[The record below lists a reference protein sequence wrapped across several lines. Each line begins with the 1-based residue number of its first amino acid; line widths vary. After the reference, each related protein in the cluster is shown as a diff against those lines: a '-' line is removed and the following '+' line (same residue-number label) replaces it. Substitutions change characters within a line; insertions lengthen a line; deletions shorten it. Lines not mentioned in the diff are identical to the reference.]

1 MPPALAG
8 EENAMKKET
17 ILGVGALGHDAASA
31 LVCAETGEILY
42 AIAEERL
49 RNLKHSWHFPYG
61 CIEAARQHAS
71 DHGMQIVEAAINFR
85 PEEFSTGTL
94 RREIAAIL
102 NDPIKT
108 DELIDQLRQM
118 IVFADYFQPSSFSDE
133 QVRRWLAARDVPVE
147 LHEPVCLRIS
157 WYYNWS
163 VKYRRIG
170 EMAAGLL
177 PGARVHHVNHHLC
190 HAVSTYYSS
199 GFEKSCVITWDGQG
213 ESQTTC
219 VYQAGPEGIRLV
231 AETPWPFSLGMLY
244 FGATNYLG
252 FKLGDEF
259 KVMGM
264 AAYGKPRFYDALRE
278 IVTFDKGPVVRFRET
293 DIYSRQEFPT
303 GHYWYYFTKKLG
315 SFASR
320 RLKHL
325 PLSQEHF
332 DLAASIQKVF
342 EEVGVEFARLALA
355 ETGEKN
361 LCLSGGVA
369 LNGLMNEAIR
379 RRSGCSQIHV
389 FPAAGDDGTALGA
402 AWQRVFERR
411 GLKPRKLA
419 LPFFGEGFGDEE
431 IRRELERMKL
441 VFEEPPDIHERI
453 AEALGAHEIVARFY
467 GRSEFGP
474 RALGNRS
481 ILANPARPEM
491 KDILNERIKH
501 REMFRPFAPA
511 CLLERAA
518 EYFDIDVE
526 APFMLL
532 IAPARPIAHDRI
544 PAAVH
549 ADGTS
554 RVQTV
559 SRDGNPDF
567 YETIEA
573 VYRRTGTPVVIN
585 TSFNING
592 EAIVGTPRDAVES
605 FAQMDI
611 DHLAI
616 GRFWISKAAN
626 TFPKMSDA
634 EFLEIRKKRFTDTHK
649 HVLARYDINREYFT
663 RSGRKPDHRGG
674 LLAGLFRTFSSRKP
688 LP

>member
-1 MPPALAG
+1 M
-8 EENAMKKET
+8 NKEA

-31 LVCAETGEILY
+31 LVSVETGEIHY

-61 CIEAARQHAS
+61 CIQAARDYAVR
-71 DHGMQIVEAAINFR
+71 HGIQIVETAINYR
-85 PEEFSTGTL
+85 PEDFSTGTL
-94 RREIAAIL
+94 RKEVAAIL
-102 NDPIKT
+102 QDAKMT
-108 DELIDQLRQM
+108 EELIAVLKEL

-133 QVRRWLAARDVPVE
+133 QVRSWLTAHGVSAE
-147 LHEPVCLRIS
+147 LHERLCLRIS

-170 EMAAGLL
+170 EIVGGLL
-177 PGARVHHVNHHLC
+177 PGIPVRHVNHHLC
-190 HAVSTYYSS
+190 HAASTHYSS
-199 GFEKSCVITWDGQG
+199 GFDRSCVITWDGQG

-219 VYQAGPEGIRLV
+219 VYAAGPNGIRLV
-231 AETPWPFSLGMLY
+231 AETMWPFSLGMLY

-278 IVTFDKGPVVRFRET
+278 LVVVEKGPTIRFENS
-293 DIYSRQEFPT
+293 DLYARQEFPT
-303 GHYWYYFTKKLG
+303 GHYWYYFTDKMKSLV
-315 SFASR
+315 SR
-320 RLKHL
+320 RLKNL
-325 PLSQEHF
+325 PIAQEHF

-342 EEVGVEFARLALA
+342 EDVGVEFARHALA
-355 ETGEKN
+355 ATGVSD

-379 RRSGCSQIHV
+379 RQSGCAQLHV
-389 FPAAGDDGTALGA
+389 FPAAGDDGTAVGA
-402 AWQRVFERR
+402 AWQRIFERG
-411 GLKPRKLA
+411 GLKSRKLGM
-419 LPFFGEGFGDEE
+419 PFFGGSSDNDE
-431 IRRELERMKL
+431 IRLELERMKL

-453 AEALGAHEIVARFY
+453 AEALAAHEIVARFQ

-481 ILANPARPEM
+481 ILANPARAEM

-511 CLLERAA
+511 CLLERVS

-532 IAPARPIAHDRI
+532 IAPARPIAHERI

-554 RVQTV
+554 RVQTI
-559 SRDGNPDF
+559 SREENPEF
-567 YETIEA
+567 YKTIAA
-573 VYRRTGTPVVIN
+573 VERLTGTPVIIN

-592 EAIVGTPRDAVES
+592 EAIVETPRDAVES

-616 GRFWISKAAN
+616 GKFWVSKASN
-626 TFPKMSDA
+626 QFPKMTDA
-634 EFLEIRKKRFTDTHK
+634 EFLEIRKKRFTEAHQ
-649 HVLARYDINREYFT
+649 HVLAQYDINRDYFT
-663 RSGRKPDHRGG
+663 RPGRKPDHRGG
-674 LLAGLFRTFSSRKP
+674 LLAGLFRTFSSLKP
-688 LP
+688 RS

>member
-1 MPPALAG
+1 
-8 EENAMKKET
+8 MKKEA

-31 LVCAETGEILY
+31 LVCVETGDILY

-61 CIEAARQHAS
+61 CIQAARQYAS
-71 DHGMQIVEAAINFR
+71 DHGWEIVEVAINYR

-94 RREIAAIL
+94 RREIEAIL
-102 NDPIKT
+102 QDSKKT
-108 DELIDQLRQM
+108 DELIEVLREL
-118 IVFADYFQPSSFSDE
+118 IVFADYFQQSSFSDE
-133 QVRRWLAARDVPVE
+133 QVRSWLTTHDVPSE
-147 LHEPVCLRIS
+147 LHERVCLRIS

-170 EMAAGLL
+170 EIVGSLL
-177 PGARVHHVNHHLC
+177 PGIPVRHVNHHFC
-190 HAVSTYYSS
+190 HAASTYYSS
-199 GFEKSCVITWDGQG
+199 GFERSCVITWDGQG

-219 VYQAGPEGIRLV
+219 VYRATPDGIHLV

-278 IVTFDKGPVVRFRET
+278 IVGFEKGPVVRFRKS
-293 DIYSRQEFPT
+293 DFYGRQEFPT
-303 GHYWYYFTKKLG
+303 GHYWYYFTEKLA

-325 PLSQEHF
+325 PLAQEHF

-379 RRSGCSQIHV
+379 RRSGCAQLHT
-389 FPAAGDDGTALGA
+389 FPAAGDDGTAVGA
-402 AWQRVFERR
+402 AWQRIFERG
-411 GLKPRKLA
+411 GLKSRKLGM
-419 LPFFGEGFGDEE
+419 PFFGGASNDDE
-431 IRRELERMKL
+431 IRSELQRMNL
-441 VFEEPPDIHERI
+441 VFEEPADIHERI
-453 AEALGAHEIVARFY
+453 AEALATHEIVARFN

-481 ILANPARPEM
+481 ILANPARAEM
-491 KDILNERIKH
+491 KDVLNERIKH

-511 CLLERAA
+511 CLEEKAA
-518 EYFDIDVE
+518 EYFDINVE

-532 IAPARPIAHDRI
+532 IAPARPIAQERI

-559 SRDGNPDF
+559 SRQENPDF
-567 YETIEA
+567 YKTIEA
-573 VYRRTGTPVVIN
+573 VERRTGTPVVIN

-592 EAIVGTPRDAVES
+592 EAIVETPRDAVES

-616 GRFWISKAAN
+616 GKFWVSKAAN
-626 TFPKMSDA
+626 KFPKMSDA
-634 EFLEIRKKRFTDTHK
+634 DFLEIRKKRFTDAHQ
-649 HVLARYDINREYFT
+649 HVLAHYDINRDYFT
-663 RSGRKPDHRGG
+663 RPGRKPDHRGG
-674 LLAGLFRTFSSRKP
+674 LLSGLFRTFTTRKSR
-688 LP
+688 

>member
-1 MPPALAG
+1 
-8 EENAMKKET
+8 MKKEA
-17 ILGVGALGHDAASA
+17 ILGIGALGHDAASA
-31 LVCAETGEILY
+31 LVCAETGEIHY

-49 RNLKHSWHFPYG
+49 SNLKHSWQFPYG
-61 CIEAARQHAS
+61 SIQAACRYAA
-71 DHGMQIVEAAINFR
+71 DHGLEIVEAAINYR

-94 RREIAAIL
+94 RREVAAIL
-102 NDPIKT
+102 NDSQKT
-108 DELIDQLRQM
+108 GELMELIAQM

-133 QVRRWLAARDVPVE
+133 QVQNWLATHDVQAE
-147 LHEPVCLRIS
+147 LHEPLCLRIS
-157 WYYNWS
+157 WYFNWS

-170 EMAAGLL
+170 GMVGALL
-177 PGARVHHVNHHLC
+177 PGVRVHHVNHHLC
-190 HAVSTYYSS
+190 HAASTYFSS

-213 ESQTTC
+213 ESQTAC
-219 VYQAGPEGIRLV
+219 VYRAGPEGMSLV

-244 FGATNYLG
+244 FGVTNYLG

-278 IVTFDKGPVVRFRET
+278 IVAFDKGPAVRLRQTE
-293 DIYSRQEFPT
+293 IYGRQDFPT
-303 GHYWYYFTKKLG
+303 GHHWYYFTKNLG
-315 SFASR
+315 SLVSR
-320 RLKHL
+320 RSKRQ
-325 PLSQEHF
+325 PLLQEHF
-332 DLAASIQKVF
+332 DLAVSVQKVF
-342 EEVGVEFARLALA
+342 EDVGVEFARLALA

-379 RRSGCSQIHV
+379 RRSGCSAIHV
-389 FPAAGDDGTALGA
+389 FPAAGDDGTAVGA
-402 AWQRVFERR
+402 AWQRVFER
-411 GLKPRKLA
+411 GSLKPRKLA
-419 LPFFGEGFGDEE
+419 LPFFGAGFGDDE
-431 IRRELERMKL
+431 IRRDLQKMGL
-441 VFEEPPDIHERI
+441 VFEEPGDINERI
-453 AEALGAHEIVARFY
+453 AEALAAHEIVARFH

-491 KDILNERIKH
+491 KDVLNERIKH
-501 REMFRPFAPA
+501 REAFRPFAPA
-511 CLLERAA
+511 CLVEHAA
-518 EYFDIDVE
+518 EYFDIEVE
-526 APFMLL
+526 APYMLL
-532 IAPARPIAHDRI
+532 IAPARPIAHERI

-559 SRDGNPDF
+559 SREGNPDF
-567 YETIEA
+567 FKIIEA
-573 VYRRTGTPVVIN
+573 VHRRTGTPVVIN

-592 EAIVGTPRDAVES
+592 EAIVETPQDAVES

-616 GRFWISKAAN
+616 GKYWVSKAAN

-634 EFLEIRKKRFTDTHK
+634 EFLEIRKKRFSAAHD
-649 HVLARYDINREYFT
+649 HVLARYDINRDYFART
-663 RSGRKPDHRGG
+663 GHKPDHRGG
-674 LLAGLFRTFSSRKP
+674 LLAGLFRAMSPRK
-688 LP
+688 

>member
-1 MPPALAG
+1 
-8 EENAMKKET
+8 MKKEA
-17 ILGVGALGHDAASA
+17 ILGIGALGHDAASA

-49 RNLKHSWHFPYG
+49 SNLKHSWQFPYG
-61 CIEAARQHAS
+61 SIQAACRHAS
-71 DHGMQIVEAAINFR
+71 DRGFQIVEAAINYR
-85 PEEFSTGTL
+85 PEQFSTGTL
-94 RREIAAIL
+94 RREITAIL
-102 NDPIKT
+102 GDPQKT
-108 DELIDQLRQM
+108 GELMELLGQL
-118 IVFADYFQPSSFSDE
+118 IAFADYFQPASFSDQ
-133 QVRRWLAARDVPVE
+133 QVRSWLKTHDLKSE
-147 LHEPVCLRIS
+147 LHESLCLRIG
-157 WYYNWS
+157 WYFNWS
-163 VKYRRIG
+163 IKYRRIG
-170 EMAAGLL
+170 DMVAALL
-177 PGARVHHVNHHLC
+177 PGVRVHHVNHHLC
-190 HAVSTYYSS
+190 HAASTYYSS
-199 GFEKSCVITWDGQG
+199 GFERSCVVTWDGQG

-219 VYQAGPEGIRLV
+219 VYRAGPEGIRLV

-278 IVTFDKGPVVRFRET
+278 IVMCDKGPTVRFRQT
-293 DIYSRQEFPT
+293 DLYARQDFPT
-303 GHYWYYFTKKLG
+303 GHHWYYFTKKLG
-315 SFASR
+315 ALVSR
-320 RLKHL
+320 RLKHQ
-325 PLSQEHF
+325 PLLQEHF
-332 DLAASIQKVF
+332 DLAVSLQKVF
-342 EEVGVEFARLALA
+342 EDVGVEFARLALA

-379 RRSGCSQIHV
+379 RGSGCSDIHV
-389 FPAAGDDGTALGA
+389 FPAAGDDGTAVGA
-402 AWQRVFERR
+402 AWQRVFERG
-411 GLKPRKLA
+411 GLQPRKLG
-419 LPFFGEGFGDEE
+419 LPFLGGGFSDEE
-431 IRRELERMKL
+431 IRRELQAMHL
-441 VFEEPPDIHERI
+441 VFEEPDDINERI
-453 AEALGAHEIVARFY
+453 AEAIAAHEIVARFH

-501 REMFRPFAPA
+501 REAFRPFAPA
-511 CLLERAA
+511 CLVENAA

-526 APFMLL
+526 APYMLL
-532 IAPARPIAHDRI
+532 IAPARPIAHEKI
-544 PAAVH
+544 PASVH

-567 YETIEA
+567 YKTIQA
-573 VYRRTGTPVVIN
+573 VQRLTGTPVVIN

-592 EAIVGTPRDAVES
+592 EAIVETPKDAVES

-616 GRFWISKAAN
+616 GKFWVSKAAN

-634 EFLEIRKKRFTDTHK
+634 EFLEIRKKRFSAAHN
-649 HVLARYDINREYFT
+649 HALARYDINRDYFV
-663 RSGRKPDHRGG
+663 RPGLKPDDRGG
-674 LLAGLFRTFSSRKP
+674 LLSGLLRAISPRKKHK
-688 LP
+688 